1 MCYSLTLLWLNVD
14 AIYEHVNVSTARWVY
29 SNDAKKLDEFRRKA
43 DVNLALDGGDNLAY
57 IAPTMVNLQLAKE
70 RYPDIEFKETRE
82 H

>member
-1 MCYSLTLLWLNVD
+1 MD